1 MNYGSRQK
9 KKEKMTLSRM
19 HVQEKKKIY
28 NIILL
33 IYRHCDYKVTF
44 RSVLNK
50 ILNIIKFIPKSWKE
64 TALFSFVNLEQ

>member
-1 MNYGSRQK
+1 MNYGSRQ

-28 NIILL
+28 IIIL

>member
-1 MNYGSRQK
+1 
-9 KKEKMTLSRM
+9 MTLSRM

-28 NIILL
+28 IIL